1 MGRGGCSGGG
11 FSGGGGSRGG
21 FSGSGR
27 SASNFTGQFTH
38 AYYVARARRLY
49 HVPVAFNFF
58 ACPSY
63 KRYSSA
69 TSKTIGLIVG
79 LIILAII
86 ATICAVTYVGAVNS
100 DYKVVSGTCVSN
112 DYHRDYKEPY
122 DYKQYYFST
131 YRYTV
136 SGTTYQTES
145 RVGWEKPEDI
155 GKTVEICYNI
165 DDPADILE
173 KEGADNLDVKY
184 NDGKKTK
191 LIIAIALYAVAAILL
206 ISAIVN
212 SVKSKKIRSDLDNEV
227 QAQMQGGNSAD
238 RLAPLTSNAAA
249 DSSDEVFSEFKSNTP
264 KTKSFRRCEYCG
276 SRITD
281 DMDKCPNCGAS
292 THGLN

>member
-21 FSGSGR
+21 FSGSGKG
-27 SASNFTGQFTH
+27 ASDITRQFTH
-38 AYYVARARRLY
+38 AYYGARARRLY

-63 KRYSSA
+63 KRYSNA

-79 LIILAII
+79 FIILAII
-86 ATICAVTYVGAVNS
+86 ATICAVTYAVAINS
-100 DYKVVSGTCVSN
+100 DYKVISGTCVSN
-112 DYHRDYKEPY
+112 DYHSDYKEPY
-122 DYKQYYFST
+122 DYKQYYFTT

-136 SGTTYQTES
+136 DGVTYETES
-145 RVGWEKPEDI
+145 RVGWEKPEGS
-155 GKTVEICYNI
+155 GKSVEICYNI
-165 DDPADILE
+165 DDPTDILE
-173 KEGADNLDVKY
+173 KEGADNLDVAY

-212 SVKSKKIRSDLDNEV
+212 SVKSRKIRSELDNEV
-227 QAQMQGGNSAD
+227 QAQMANETASAV
-238 RLAPLTSNAAA
+238 AA
-249 DSSDEVFSEFKSNTP
+249 DTTVKSDDVFGDEFSKSSA

-281 DMDKCPNCGAS
+281 DMDKCPSCGAS

>member
-11 FSGGGGSRGG
+11 FSGGGGNRGG
-21 FSGSGR
+21 FSSGGSSSR
-27 SASNFTGQFTH
+27 SGSSFGSQFTH
-38 AYYVARARRLY
+38 AYYGARARRLY

-136 SGTTYQTES
+136 NGTTYQTES
-145 RVGWEKPEDI
+145 RVG
-155 GKTVEICYNI
+155 
-165 DDPADILE
+165 
-173 KEGADNLDVKY
+173 
-184 NDGKKTK
+184 
-191 LIIAIALYAVAAILL
+191 
-206 ISAIVN
+206 
-212 SVKSKKIRSDLDNEV
+212 
-227 QAQMQGGNSAD
+227 
-238 RLAPLTSNAAA
+238 
-249 DSSDEVFSEFKSNTP
+249 
-264 KTKSFRRCEYCG
+264 
-276 SRITD
+276 
-281 DMDKCPNCGAS
+281 
-292 THGLN
+292 

>member
-1 MGRGGCSGGG
+1 MGRGSCSGGG

-27 SASNFTGQFTH
+27 SASNFTRQFTN
-38 AYYVARARRLY
+38 AYYGARARRLY
-49 HVPVAFNFF
+49 HVPMAFNFF

-79 LIILAII
+79 VIILAII
-86 ATICAVTYVGAVNS
+86 ATICAVTYVGAINS
-100 DYKVVSGTCVSN
+100 DYKVISGTCVSN
-112 DYHRDYKEPY
+112 DYHRDLKEPY

-136 SGTTYQTES
+136 NGTTYQTES
-145 RVGWEKPEDI
+145 RVGWEKEEDI

-165 DDPADILE
+165 DDPTDILE

-191 LIIAIALYAVAAILL
+191 LIIAVALYAVAAILL

-212 SVKSKKIRSDLDNEV
+212 SVKSRKIRSELDNEV
-227 QAQMQGGNSAD
+227 QAQMATETASAV
-238 RLAPLTSNAAA
+238 AA
-249 DSSDEVFSEFKSNTP
+249 DTTTHSNDVFGNEFSKSSA
-264 KTKSFRRCEYCG
+264 KTKTFRRCEYCG

-281 DMDKCPNCGAS
+281 AIWTNALAAAQAL
-292 THGLN
+292 TV

>member
-1 MGRGGCSGGG
+1 MGRGSCSGGG

-27 SASNFTGQFTH
+27 SASNFTRQFTN
-38 AYYVARARRLY
+38 AYYGARARRLY
-49 HVPVAFNFF
+49 HVPMAFNYF

-63 KRYSSA
+63 RRYSSA
-69 TSKTIGLIVG
+69 NSKTIGLIVG

-86 ATICAVTYVGAVNS
+86 ATICAVTYVGAINS
-100 DYKVVSGTCVSN
+100 DYKVISGTCVSN
-112 DYHRDYKEPY
+112 DYHRDLKEPY
-122 DYKQYYFST
+122 DYKQYYFTT

-136 SGTTYQTES
+136 DGVTYETES
-145 RVGWEKPEDI
+145 RVGWEKEEDI

-191 LIIAIALYAVAAILL
+191 LIIAVALYAVAAILL

-212 SVKSKKIRSDLDNEV
+212 SVKSRKIRSDLDNEV
-227 QAQMQGGNSAD
+227 QAQMATETASAV
-238 RLAPLTSNAAA
+238 AA
-249 DSSDEVFSEFKSNTP
+249 DTTTHSNDVFGNEFSKSSA
-264 KTKSFRRCEYCG
+264 KTKTFRRCEYCG

-281 DMDKCPNCGAS
+281 DMDKCPSCGAS

>member
-11 FSGGGGSRGG
+11 FSGGGGNRGG
-21 FSGSGR
+21 FSSGGSSSR
-27 SASNFTGQFTH
+27 SGSSFGSQFTH
-38 AYYVARARRLY
+38 AYYGARARRLY

-86 ATICAVTYVGAVNS
+86 ATICAVTYVGAVKS

-227 QAQMQGGNSAD
+227 QAQMANETASAV
-238 RLAPLTSNAAA
+238 AA
-249 DSSDEVFSEFKSNTP
+249 DTTVKSDDVFGGEFSKSSA
-264 KTKSFRRCEYCG
+264 KTKTFRRCEYCG

>member
-11 FSGGGGSRGG
+11 FSGGGGNRGG
-21 FSGSGR
+21 FSSGGSSSR
-27 SASNFTGQFTH
+27 SGSSFGSQFTH
-38 AYYVARARRLY
+38 AYYGARARRLY

-227 QAQMQGGNSAD
+227 QAQMANETASAV
-238 RLAPLTSNAAA
+238 AA
-249 DSSDEVFSEFKSNTP
+249 DTTVKSDDVFGGEFSSSSA
-264 KTKSFRRCEYCG
+264 KTKTFRRCEYCG

-281 DMDKCPNCGAS
+281 DMDKCPSCGAS

>member
-1 MGRGGCSGGG
+1 MGRGSCSGGG

-27 SASNFTGQFTH
+27 SASNFTRQFTN
-38 AYYVARARRLY
+38 AYYGARARRLY
-49 HVPVAFNFF
+49 HVPMAFNFF

-79 LIILAII
+79 VIILAII
-86 ATICAVTYVGAVNS
+86 ATICAVTYVGAINS
-100 DYKVVSGTCVSN
+100 DYKVISGTCVSN
-112 DYHRDYKEPY
+112 DYHSDYKEPY
-122 DYKQYYFST
+122 DYKQYYFTT

-136 SGTTYQTES
+136 DGVTYETES
-145 RVGWEKPEDI
+145 RVGWEKPEDS
-155 GKTVEICYNI
+155 GKSVEICYNI
-165 DDPADILE
+165 DDPTDILE

-191 LIIAIALYAVAAILL
+191 LIIAVALYAVAAILL

-212 SVKSKKIRSDLDNEV
+212 SVKSRKIRSDLDNEV
-227 QAQMQGGNSAD
+227 QAQMATETASAV
-238 RLAPLTSNAAA
+238 AA
-249 DSSDEVFSEFKSNTP
+249 DTTVKSDDVFGNEFSKSSA
-264 KTKSFRRCEYCG
+264 KTKTFRRCEYCG

-281 DMDKCPNCGAS
+281 DMDKCPSCGAS